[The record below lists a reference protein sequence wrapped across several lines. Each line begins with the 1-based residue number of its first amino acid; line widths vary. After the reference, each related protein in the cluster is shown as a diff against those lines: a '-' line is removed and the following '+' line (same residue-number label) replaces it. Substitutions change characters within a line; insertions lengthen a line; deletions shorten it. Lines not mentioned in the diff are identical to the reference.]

1 MTCCSGKKLAI
12 TAKGTLHEKVEEGAK
27 VNLQVKYGL
36 ITLIRQTADLC
47 EYVKEVD
54 LECPLDKG
62 DLKLYKEVDLPKEIP
77 PVSVAQSV
85 QTDLQDADPARR
97 ASTASLPTLSPRT
110 TTPSPASRPPLSSL
124 DSRAL
129 CITSKKHC
137 LKTQRSC
144 CQRPSLDSSC

>member
-1 MTCCSGKKLAI
+1 MGQNQVTLQADNKVPGANPLYFCDAPDHNILTIDDVDLAPNPPEAGKKLAI

-77 PVSVAQSV
+77 PGKYSVIADVVSKDDDAI
-85 QTDLQDADPARR
+85 TCLQA
-97 ASTASLPTLSPRT
+97 TIVF
-110 TTPSPASRPPLSSL
+110 SR
-124 DSRAL
+124 
-129 CITSKKHC
+129 
-137 LKTQRSC
+137 
-144 CQRPSLDSSC
+144 